1 MSESDP
7 LFARFGLT
15 SPAGDILF
23 REGERGDVM
32 YVIREGSVRIRKDS
46 HDGDA
51 ESHTKTLAVLG
62 PGEFF
67 GEMSILNDKPRSA
80 TAEVVEDA
88 KLLVLNSR
96 TFEQMVKGNAEI
108 AIRLIKKLSQRL
120 DAANELIEVLV
131 HRDARARVILGLA
144 RQVEL
149 VGEAVDGGIFVPLD
163 RETLSEEVGVEIR
176 EANETLV
183 RLGRLRIA
191 EETTDDTGRVGF
203 LVHDVH
209 RLREFLQFLEM
220 RQRYTE

>member
-23 REGERGDVM
+23 REGEHGDVM

-46 HDGDA
+46 HDG
-51 ESHTKTLAVLG
+51 EKTLAVLG

-88 KLLVLNSR
+88 KLLVLNPR

-108 AIRLIKKLSQRL
+108 AVRLIKKLSQRL
-120 DAANELIEVLV
+120 DSANELIEVLL
-131 HRDARARVILGLA
+131 HRDAKARVILGLA

-149 VGEAVDGGIFVPLD
+149 VGEPVDGGIFVPLD
-163 RETLSEEVGVEIR
+163 REGLSAEVGVDVS
-176 EANETLV
+176 EAQETLV
-183 RLGRLRIA
+183 RLARLHIA

-220 RQRYTE
+220 RQRFTE

>member
-23 REGERGDVM
+23 REGEKGDVM
-32 YVIREGSVRIRKDS
+32 YVIREGAVRIRKDS
-46 HDGDA
+46 YEGDT
-51 ESHTKTLAVLG
+51 ETSKTLAVLG

-67 GEMSILNDKPRSA
+67 GEMSILNEKPRSA

-88 KLLVLNSR
+88 KLLVLNPR

-108 AIRLIKKLSQRL
+108 AVRLIKKLSQRL
-120 DAANELIEVLV
+120 DAANELIEVLL
-131 HRDARARVILGLA
+131 HRDAKARVILGLA

-149 VGEAVDGGIFVPLD
+149 IGEDVTEGIFVPLD
-163 RETLSEEVGVEIR
+163 REALSADVGVEVE
-176 EANETLV
+176 EANDTLV

-191 EETTDDTGRVGF
+191 EETTDDTGRAGF
-203 LVHDVH
+203 LVRDVN

-220 RQRYTE
+220 REKFAD

>member
-7 LFARFGLT
+7 LFARFGLI

-23 REGERGDVM
+23 REGDKGDVM
-32 YVIREGSVRIRKDS
+32 YVIREGSVRILKDS
-46 HDGDA
+46 HEGDA
-51 ESHTKTLAVLG
+51 EIKKTLAVLG

-80 TAEVVEDA
+80 TAQVVEDA
-88 KLLVLNSR
+88 KLLVLNPR

-108 AIRLIKKLSQRL
+108 AVRLIKKLSQRL
-120 DAANELIEVLV
+120 DAANELIEVLL
-131 HRDARARVILGLA
+131 HRDAKARVILGLA

-149 VGEAVDGGIFVPLD
+149 TGEEVDEGIFVPLD
-163 RETLSEEVGVEIR
+163 RDALSSEVGVEVG

-191 EETTDDTGRVGF
+191 EETTDNTGRPGF
-203 LVHDVH
+203 LVRDVT

-220 RQRYTE
+220 RHKFAE